1 MGLVFRSEDNVSLS
15 FDAFVEEGELQLW
28 ESGQTK
34 TWNLYCYFVENIFEL
49 IIFSRISLEA

>member
-1 MGLVFRSEDNVSLS
+1 MFRSEDNVSLS
-15 FDAFVEEGELQLW
+15 FSSKRELQLC